1 MNPYQ
6 KQKLRRESPRTPRTI
21 SHSNIKTK
29 SPFFRGI
36 FVFLDKINNMFFK
49 SKKRKEEEE
58 DDKKPLP
65 VLCATVCVVWNTE
78 EEIEANPG
86 QGLYTDSVPI
96 IFDITKVAA
105 IQADVEFR
113 NDGSASIGSRT
124 LIYITGSTEPLIID
138 APYQSFVEYFTLLKS
153 NEFHNNANH

>member
-1 MNPYQ
+1 
-6 KQKLRRESPRTPRTI
+6 L
-21 SHSNIKTK
+21 
-29 SPFFRGI
+29 FRGI

-58 DDKKPLP
+58 DDARPLP
-65 VLCATVCVVWNTE
+65 VLCSTTCVVWNTE
-78 EEIEANPG
+78 EEIESNPS
-86 QGLYTDSVPI
+86 QGLYAEYVPI

-124 LIYITGSTEPLIID
+124 LVYIIGSTDPLIID
-138 APYQSFVEYFTLLKS
+138 APYKSFLEYFTLLKS

>member
-1 MNPYQ
+1 MT
-6 KQKLRRESPRTPRTI
+6 SP
-21 SHSNIKTK
+21 SNTKRK

-49 SKKRKEEEE
+49 SKKRREEEE
-58 DDKKPLP
+58 EDKKPLP
-65 VLCATVCVVWNTE
+65 VLCATVCVVWNSE
-78 EEIEANPG
+78 EEIEANPS

-153 NEFHNNANH
+153 NEFHNNASY

>member
-1 MNPYQ
+1 M
-6 KQKLRRESPRTPRTI
+6 T
-21 SHSNIKTK
+21 SHSNIKRK
-29 SPFFRGI
+29 SPLFRGI
-36 FVFLDKINNMFFK
+36 FVFLGKINSMFFK
-49 SKKRKEEEE
+49 SKKKREEEE

-86 QGLYTDSVPI
+86 QSVYTDSVPI

-138 APYQSFVEYFTLLKS
+138 APYTSFVEYFTLLKS
-153 NEFHNNANH
+153 NEFHNNANN

>member
-1 MNPYQ
+1 
-6 KQKLRRESPRTPRTI
+6 
-21 SHSNIKTK
+21 
-29 SPFFRGI
+29 
-36 FVFLDKINNMFFK
+36 MFFK
-49 SKKRKEEEE
+49 SKKRREEEE
-58 DDKKPLP
+58 EDKKPLP
-65 VLCATVCVVWNTE
+65 VLCATVCVVWNSE
-78 EEIEANPG
+78 EEIEANPS

>member
-1 MNPYQ
+1 M
-6 KQKLRRESPRTPRTI
+6 
-21 SHSNIKTK
+21 
-29 SPFFRGI
+29 FRGI
-36 FVFLDKINNMFFK
+36 FVFLGKINNMFFK
-49 SKKRKEEEE
+49 SKKRREEEE

-86 QGLYTDSVPI
+86 QSVYTDSVPI

-138 APYQSFVEYFTLLKS
+138 APYQAFLEYFTLLKS
-153 NEFHNNANH
+153 NEFHNNTNH

>member
-1 MNPYQ
+1 
-6 KQKLRRESPRTPRTI
+6 
-21 SHSNIKTK
+21 
-29 SPFFRGI
+29 
-36 FVFLDKINNMFFK
+36 MFFK
-49 SKKRKEEEE
+49 SKKRREEEE

-86 QGLYTDSVPI
+86 QSVYTDSVPI

-138 APYQSFVEYFTLLKS
+138 APYQAFLEYFTLLKS
-153 NEFHNNANH
+153 NEFHNNTNH

>member
-1 MNPYQ
+1 MRPKSHQLYF
-6 KQKLRRESPRTPRTI
+6 LETSLSP
-21 SHSNIKTK
+21 
-29 SPFFRGI
+29 
-36 FVFLDKINNMFFK
+36 
-49 SKKRKEEEE
+49 RKEEEE
-58 DDKKPLP
+58 EDNKPLP

-124 LIYITGSTEPLIID
+124 GVVYNI
-138 APYQSFVEYFTLLKS
+138 
-153 NEFHNNANH
+153 